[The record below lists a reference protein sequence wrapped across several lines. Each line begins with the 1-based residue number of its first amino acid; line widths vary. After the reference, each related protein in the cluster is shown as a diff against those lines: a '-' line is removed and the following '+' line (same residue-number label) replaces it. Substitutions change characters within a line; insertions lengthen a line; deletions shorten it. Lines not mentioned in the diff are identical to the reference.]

1 MPRDEVHSVAVLGL
15 GTMGHGIAQTFA
27 AAGYAVRC
35 YDEQPAAR
43 ASLHERVRV
52 NLLAFVEAGL
62 VPRERI
68 EPTLS
73 RLAICGSEEETLA
86 GVGFVTEVVNEDLVL
101 KQELFARL
109 EALVTAD
116 TILASNSST
125 FPISQS
131 GARMQ
136 RPERALVTH
145 WFNPPHLV
153 PLVEVVPGPDT
164 REETTRTTMALMQR
178 IGKQPL
184 RLRKELPGFLVNRIQ
199 VAIQREVWDL
209 LEQGVASAEEIDSA
223 LRGSVGFRMA
233 AVGPL
238 EVHDFG
244 RPGYPDER
252 FTGTWPLTFA
262 ATAEVPALVQKL
274 VEQGCLGAK
283 TGRGFH
289 EYSSEQL
296 VERRRAA
303 RRAVPVSG
311 EAALPGVQRR
321 SSMNVDAKV
330 ALITGGA
337 TGLGRA
343 TGLALARLGCSVA
356 VNHIASTRL
365 EARADC
371 CRANR
376 DGCSG
381 SPGRGGRHGQPSLPE
396 DGRGHR
402 AGAWPT

>member
-1 MPRDEVHSVAVLGL
+1 MPRDEIHSVAVLGL

-35 YDEQPAAR
+35 YDEQPEAR
-43 ASLHERVRV
+43 ASLHGRVRA

-62 VPRERI
+62 VTPERI

-73 RLAICGSEEETLA
+73 RLAICGSEEETLS
-86 GVGFVTEVVNEDLVL
+86 GVDFVTEVVNEDLVL

-244 RPGYPDER
+244 GLDIQTTVYRNLVPHIRSDS
-252 FTGTWPLTFA
+252 
-262 ATAEVPALVQKL
+262 EVPALVQKL

-283 TGRGFH
+283 TGRGFY

-296 VERRRAA
+296 VERRA
-303 RRAVPVSG
+303 RRDALFLSLVKLLYPVS
-311 EAALPGVQRR
+311 
-321 SSMNVDAKV
+321 N
-330 ALITGGA
+330 GGP
-337 TGLGRA
+337 R
-343 TGLALARLGCSVA
+343 
-356 VNHIASTRL
+356 
-365 EARADC
+365 
-371 CRANR
+371 
-376 DGCSG
+376 
-381 SPGRGGRHGQPSLPE
+381 
-396 DGRGHR
+396 
-402 AGAWPT
+402 